1 MVTLRNG
8 YIPETLAEALKIR
21 SENHVVPY
29 AGGTDLMIKAQPSS
43 YLFLNKLSALQ
54 KVEQDGDM
62 LHIGPGC
69 NYTMLLNHPA
79 VPKVLKEA
87 MIRIASPATRN
98 RGTIG
103 GNICNASPKA
113 DSVLILYASDAELK
127 LSSIAGERI
136 VPIEEFFTGRGKTI
150 LREDELLTDIRLPLK
165 GLDDYYYYKVGARR
179 AMAIS
184 RVAFVGLLNT
194 ENGKISRVAAAFGAI
209 SDTVL
214 RFREFEAMLLGK
226 TLAEATVLKPAFLAK
241 YQEAIVPI
249 RGRVSAEYRKQVCMN
264 LLADFLNSKGI

>member
-1 MVTLRNG
+1 MVALRNG

-21 SENHVVPY
+21 SENQVVPY
-29 AGGTDLMIKAQPSS
+29 AGGTDLMVEALPAS
-43 YLFLNKLSALQ
+43 YLFLNKLSELQ
-54 KVEQDGDM
+54 KIEQEGEV

-87 MIRIASPATRN
+87 LIRIASPATRN

-113 DSVLILYASDAELK
+113 DSVLILYAGDAELK

-136 VPIEEFFTGRGKTI
+136 IPVEEFFTGRGKTI
-150 LREDELLTDIRLPLK
+150 LRDDELLTDIRLPLK
-165 GLDDYYYYKVGARR
+165 GLEDYYYYKVGARR

-184 RVAFVGLLNT
+184 RIAFVGLLNT
-194 ENGKISRVAAAFGAI
+194 ENGQISRVAAAFGAI
-209 SDTVL
+209 SDTIL
-214 RFREFEAMLLGK
+214 RYREFEAMLLGK
-226 TLAEATVLKPAFLAK
+226 TLPEATALKPAFLAK

-264 LLADFLNSKGI
+264 LLADFLNSNGI